1 MDKFEIW
8 FNAINEDLSQEPV
21 VNDTA
26 IEVTNNIDTQPIS
39 DTPRNNMIGD
49 IDAIMHSL
57 ETLASELTEELQV
70 DEELLEASAV
80 AKTAGVAGLA
90 VLGAVGLG
98 AKKFYDWKFVAPKAR
113 KAQSGVNKMNVK
125 IAGVENALKNAPKE
139 QKEKIQDK
147 VDAMKSSASDLQTA
161 IDKKYGE
168 KSSIVVSAL
177 DAEKKLGKMEVLKV
191 SIGEAT
197 PKQQAEMKDQLKKLK
212 TAVAK
217 DEAAF
222 AQSEPDDESKKELED
237 AIAKQ
242 KAEKKKETEKKR
254 KEEVEDAESE
264 KEHKDKL
271 AKAKGEEVEKKKE
284 TPAEGSDDETT
295 TTTTTTTSD
304 STGEDKAAKIEADIK
319 TINNNIEDAKKS
331 ADAKS
336 KELEQAERDVKVGK
350 GSDEKIQQ
358 LKKAI
363 EDEKEDI
370 TELKGKE
377 KSLKAELSKMTVK
390 ESLIYRANEVSLLDL
405 ATEISEKAEWQLD
418 NTTLYNKYNT
428 IIKKAEYDSIIKESL
443 TVQDKFSKLI

>member
-21 VNDTA
+21 VNNTA
-26 IEVTNNIDTQPIS
+26 IEITNNTDTQQIS

-147 VDAMKSSASDLQTA
+147 VDAMKSSASDLQAA

-254 KEEVEDAESE
+254 KEELEDAESE

-271 AKAKGEEVEKKKE
+271 AKAKGEEVEKKEE
-284 TPAEGSDDETT
+284 TPTT

-304 STGEDKAAKIEADIK
+304 PTGEDKAAKIEADIK

-377 KSLKAELSKMTVK
+377 KSLKAELSKMTAK

-405 ATEISEKAEWQLD
+405 ATEISEKVEWQLD

>member
-26 IEVTNNIDTQPIS
+26 IEVTNNIDTQQIS

-70 DEELLEASAV
+70 DEELLEASAA

-125 IAGVENALKNAPKE
+125 IAGVENALKSAPTE
-139 QKEKIQDK
+139 QKEKLQDK
-147 VDAMKSSASDLQTA
+147 VDAMKSSASDLQAA
-161 IDKKYGE
+161 IDKKYGK

-197 PKQQAEMKDQLKKLK
+197 PKQQAAMKDQLKKLK

-222 AQSEPDDESKKELED
+222 AQSQPDDESKKELED

-254 KEEVEDAESE
+254 KEELEDAESE

-271 AKAKGEEVEKKKE
+271 AKAKGEEVEKKNE
-284 TPAEGSDDETT
+284 TPTEETPTT

-331 ADAKS
+331 VDAKS

-377 KSLKAELSKMTVK
+377 KSLKAELSKMTAK

-405 ATEISEKAEWQLD
+405 ATEISEKAEWQLN